1 MTDEDDRPPCKYGIN
16 CYRRNEKHKE
26 RFSHPKKDVSAEQQ
40 ESNSHDTDTDT
51 DSQRSTSPSAKRR
64 KTMSSHGSDS
74 DAGADQ
80 PEMETTS
87 NGSENPSGSP
97 PEIDRDTTNT
107 STDATATA
115 AKTSTT
121 AETSVP
127 KFMSSNIGNNI
138 SAVNVQSEFI
148 NKNLVRI
155 YKNAQRIEYEKLLES
170 PAQFIYSKF
179 LVKMPSDFYEFW
191 SFCEANTQAH
201 LKPENRFSK
210 LGFSIVGPFDVLAK
224 KFHDIEPFEPGEYLR
239 HWRFYYDT
247 PEFQVSKKYTVIL
260 SFQIY

>member
-97 PEIDRDTTNT
+97 PKIDRDTTNT
-107 STDATATA
+107 STDAIAT
-115 AKTSTT
+115 KTSTT